1 MIDAPTLTTLFG
13 YNYELVIRQTEGLS
27 QAQSLLAPSFGGNCV
42 NWLVGH
48 LISSRMRA
56 LLLLGE
62 PLLWDDARRRP
73 YRSGA
78 PPLDPADP
86 GCLPLAELRAAF
98 ASSQERLLGGLSRV
112 PAGRLSQPSGYQQ
125 LTVGDSLAYIH
136 FHEAQHVG
144 QILALAPLMGA
155 ASVWLTE

>member
-13 YNYELVIRQTEGLS
+13 YNYELVMRQTEGLS

-56 LLLLGE
+56 LLLLDE
-62 PLLWDDARRRP
+62 PPLWDEARRLP

-78 PPLDPADP
+78 PPLDSTDP

-98 ASSQERLLGGLSRV
+98 ACSQERLLCGLSRV
-112 PAGRLSQPSGYQQ
+112 PAERLSQPSGYQQ